1 MNTAINISLP
11 EDEHFSWTIRFDT
24 SNSFE
29 QLHDYLQS
37 ILGFDSTELA
47 SFHLVDEQWDK
58 LQEITLMDMQVDDGM
73 PSFIMGEMNVE
84 DYFNQEQPRLL
95 YTFDFLNNRSFQL
108 EWLQHDDGE
117 SPTLIA
123 KEGEVPRQVND
134 DLSDLLDL

>member
-1 MNTAINISLP
+1 MNSAINISLP
-11 EDEHFSWTIRFDT
+11 ENKDFSWTIRFDT
-24 SNSFE
+24 SNTFK

-37 ILGFDSTELA
+37 ILGFDSAELA

-108 EWLQHDDGE
+108 DWLQYDQGE
-117 SPTLIA
+117 APALIA
-123 KEGEVPRQVND
+123 REGEVPRQVND